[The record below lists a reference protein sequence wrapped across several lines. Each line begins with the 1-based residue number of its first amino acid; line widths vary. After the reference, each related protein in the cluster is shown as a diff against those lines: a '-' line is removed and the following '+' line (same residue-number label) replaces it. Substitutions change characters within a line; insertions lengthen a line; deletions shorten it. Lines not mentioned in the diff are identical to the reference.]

1 MPSGV
6 YCLRVSPGS
15 PPRSPIQQQEEDRR
29 RRMEHAGGLDRTKHC
44 HVRQT
49 VTATGAA
56 VYPAGPA
63 RRTPLGSD
71 LGGISGVAAAII
83 IDHRSPRSAL
93 RPLALPSP
101 ALSPFSPRPGHT
113 IHLANQKLCEKNRL
127 RNTFVVGV
135 PHALDYSRARSFV
148 SRERVANSRTPP
160 FFRGVTRLIRSGRL
174 RFVG

>member
-56 VYPAGPA
+56 WCPVGPA
-63 RRTPLGSD
+63 RRTPLGPD
-71 LGGISGVAAAII
+71 LGGISGVAATII
-83 IDHRSPRSAL
+83 IDHRSPRSA
-93 RPLALPSP
+93 PCPYP

-113 IHLANQKLCEKNRL
+113 IPPREPENFFRKNRL
-127 RNTFVVGV
+127 RNTSVVGV
-135 PHALDYSRARSFV
+135 PHALDYTWPRSFD
-148 SRERVANSRTPP
+148 SGE
-160 FFRGVTRLIRSGRL
+160 GVQPLDSAL
-174 RFVG
+174 LPW